1 MYIYDRQLSD
11 SQARGHFGRG
21 TFDGGWVH
29 GLGQVPSPLPPKFS
43 FETLK
48 FQDGSFSTRLQSAF
62 EGALHASLNTAAFS
76 HLPDVRT
83 VPIAIIGL
91 DGGVPHPV
99 AGQRLFEMFYSGSLL
114 KTAEMYAAF
123 QLRQTVNDLAVTLD
137 ATVIDTP
144 AKLFQT
150 IRSTF
155 NTQIEASVPLIQFAK
170 GVSTEMRV
178 PNYPAIFKV
187 SKVAGTWKLEFD
199 DTGPDRFARHLRDM
213 IVGSHNESAG
223 VCIRALGYSWI
234 NGLLQSAGFLNLGIK
249 GSEGIWLAGDYE
261 NQPTVLLPSVNDNG
275 VKQATTCIH
284 MAWLFSLLHDKVLVR
299 NTVNPATGLSGN
311 DEMLRLLELAVVD
324 ALNPT
329 LYKHVPHLFDVL
341 QSKIG
346 IGQLKQGS
354 CSKENA
360 DRCVYSEAAILR
372 HPPSGRK
379 FVVVWQDL
387 THFRAHPSWWGDGMK
402 RIVALIQKTM
412 DDYRP

>member
-11 SQARGHFGRG
+11 SQARGNFGRG
-21 TFDGGWVH
+21 TLDGAWVH
-29 GLGQVPSPLPPKFS
+29 GLGEAPSPLPPKFS
-43 FETLK
+43 LETLK
-48 FQDGSFSTRLQSAF
+48 FEDGSFSNRLQSAF
-62 EGALHASLNTAAFS
+62 EGALRASLNTAAFS

-99 AGQRLFEMFYSGSLL
+99 AGQRMFEMFYSGSLL
-114 KTAEMYAAF
+114 KTAAMYAAF
-123 QLRQTVNDLAVTLD
+123 QLRQTVNDLAATLD

-144 AKLFQT
+144 AKLFQK
-150 IRSTF
+150 IKSTF
-155 NTQIEASVPLIQFAK
+155 NTQIETSVPLIQFAK
-170 GVSTEMRV
+170 GITTEMRV
-178 PNYPAIFKV
+178 PKYPEIFKV
-187 SKVAGTWKLEFD
+187 AKVAGIWKLEFS
-199 DTGPDRFARHLRDM
+199 DTGPKPFATHLHDM

-299 NTVNPATGLSGN
+299 NTVDPATGLSGN
-311 DEMLRLLELAVVD
+311 DEMLRLLRLAVD

-329 LYKHVPHLFDVL
+329 LYKNAPHSFDVL

-354 CSKENA
+354 CKRANS

-372 HPPSGRK
+372 HPRSGRK

-387 THFRAHPSWWGDGMK
+387 THLRAHPTWWGDGLK

-412 DDYRP
+412 DDYTP